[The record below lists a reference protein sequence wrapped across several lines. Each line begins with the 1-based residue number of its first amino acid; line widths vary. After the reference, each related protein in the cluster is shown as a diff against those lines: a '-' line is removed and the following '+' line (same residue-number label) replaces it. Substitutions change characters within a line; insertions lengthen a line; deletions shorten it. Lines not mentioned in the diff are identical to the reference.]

1 MIVGAEE
8 EIDPETLLAGV
19 GASTAEGVILSSA
32 VWSQKKLP
40 FPMPFLAPAHRSGSN
55 AGFFGAVRSCS
66 SSLRTANARVP
77 FPMI

>member
-8 EIDPETLLAGV
+8 EIDPETLVAGV

-32 VWSQKKLP
+32 AGIQKERPVMLPLLASTHKL
-40 FPMPFLAPAHRSGSN
+40 GSV
-55 AGFFGAVRSCS
+55 FGTVRSCS